1 MSLRTDILQTIV
13 GRPWAQAGM
22 VLIMAQETRTG
33 AFKRSSV
40 TKMLIAE
47 LNRTTH
53 PLPKGEGQYEA
64 QTYLSPAGRV
74 VAKVMIC
81 GTAIQ
86 KEDVGKEQPLWRMR
100 ITDPSGTTQV
110 YAGGL
115 YQPEAAQAIAT
126 LDMPAFVI
134 VVGKL
139 HLYEPEGEGGNII
152 VSLRP
157 DSISIL
163 GNDSQGRDDFLL
175 DAALSTLRS
184 VRAASEDRMKEVIAV
199 YGDKDGKDA
208 YIFVAQQV
216 LESLLTD
223 IFFGKKVDQ
232 KAGEDKST
240 DKSDTGT
247 SGKQDGQKSKQGE
260 TSPAPPTLDKKPA
273 PVESSPSKL
282 PEKEKDK
289 GAAKKTTSASAYPK
303 KDAKEPAPAQVKG
316 KAGKEIDESI
326 KTVQE
331 VVMQVL
337 HEEVQFKYSD
347 LPEMLKKKGVNPLMA
362 DWESA
367 VKRLMMEG
375 YCCEP
380 KLGIIRVV

>member
-126 LDMPAFVI
+126 LDIPAFVV

-175 DAALSTLRS
+175 DATLSTLRS
-184 VRAASEDRMKEVIAV
+184 VRAASEDMMKRVTTV
-199 YGDKDGKDA
+199 YGEKEGKDA
-208 YIFVAQQV
+208 YIFVARQA
-216 LESLLTD
+216 LESLRDATAQRCD
-223 IFFGKKVDQ
+223 D

-240 DKSDTGT
+240 GKSDTGT

-289 GAAKKTTSASAYPK
+289 GATKKTTSAPAYPK

-331 VVMQVL
+331 VVMQIL

-380 KLGIIRVV
+380 RLGIIRVV

>member
-1 MSLRTDILQTIV
+1 
-13 GRPWAQAGM
+13 
-22 VLIMAQETRTG
+22 MAQEQRTG
-33 AFKRSSV
+33 AFRRSSV
-40 TKMLIAE
+40 TKLLIAE

-53 PLPKGEGQYEA
+53 ALPKGEEQYEA

-74 VAKVMIC
+74 VAKVMIA
-81 GTAIQ
+81 GTAIE
-86 KEDVGKEQPLWRMR
+86 KEDVGKDQPLWRMR

-110 YAGGL
+110 YAGGM
-115 YQPEAAQAIAT
+115 YQPDAAQAIAT
-126 LDMPAFVI
+126 LDLPAFVA

-157 DSISIL
+157 DSISGI
-163 GNDSQGRDDFLL
+163 DAKGRDDFLL

-184 VRAASEDRMKEVIAV
+184 VRAASDEKIKEVTAV
-199 YGDKDGKDA
+199 YGDKEGKDA
-208 YIFVAQQV
+208 YVFVARQT
-216 LESLLTD
+216 LESLRDATAQRCD
-223 IFFGKKVDQ
+223 EN
-232 KAGEDKST
+232 AGEDKST
-240 DKSDTGT
+240 GKSDTGT

-260 TSPAPPTLDKKPA
+260 TSPAPPTLDEKPA
-273 PVESSPSKL
+273 PVKSSPSKL

-289 GAAKKTTSASAYPK
+289 GAAKKTTSAPAYPK
-303 KDAKEPAPAQVKG
+303 KDAKEPAHAQVKG

-326 KTVQE
+326 KTLQE
-331 VVMQVL
+331 VVMQIL

-347 LPEMLKKKGVNPLMA
+347 LPELLKKKGVNPLMM

-367 VKRLMMEG
+367 VKRLMREG

-380 KLGIIRVV
+380 KLGMIRVV